1 VGQLPNKI
9 KAMTVI
15 AGGTIP
21 TLIKLGQFSITQ
33 AEIPTPQA
41 CLFPWHSRESLVKIW
56 KISIFPLRPS

>member
-41 CLFPWHSRESLVKIW
+41 DEELVKIRTAGVCGTDLHLYGW
-56 KISIFPLRPS
+56 Y

>member
-1 VGQLPNKI
+1 
-9 KAMTVI
+9 MTVI

-41 CLFPWHSRESLVKIW
+41 DEELVKIRTAGVCGTDLHLYGW
-56 KISIFPLRPS
+56 Y